1 MNKVFNIILSIVFFF
16 LGIFFMQQCGD
27 SFIEKNKGD
36 ICFKDSTITHDSTVV
51 HVDTVKFTPK
61 GPTIT
66 SRGGSKFDSTLYKQC
81 TALTTDSIDIS
92 DTLIKGFVKTKVRNN
107 QLDSFK
113 LSYVPL
119 FPKYIKKDSII
130 YRMTTEYN
138 TTYEPYSQNIFYVGG
153 MIGTNDLGV
162 TADLKTKKDLIYGY
176 KFGITYSGIQTHS
189 IAFKIPIFKSKHK
202 NKTNKK

>member
-1 MNKVFNIILSIVFFF
+1 MNKVFNIILSIVFFL

-27 SFIEKNKGD
+27 SFIEKNEGN

-51 HVDTVKFTPK
+51 YIDTIPFQAK
-61 GPTIT
+61 GPSVT

-81 TALTTDSIDIS
+81 AMLTTDSIDIS
-92 DTLIKGFVKTKVRNN
+92 DTLIKGFIKTKVRNN
-107 QLDSFK
+107 QLDSIK
-113 LSYVPL
+113 LVYKPL

-138 TTYEPYSQNIFYVGG
+138 TVYEPYSQNIFYLGG
-153 MIGTNDLGV
+153 SVGTNDIGV
-162 TADLKTKKDLIYGY
+162 AANIKTKKDLIYGY
-176 KFGITYSGIQTHS
+176 RFGITYNGLKTHN
-189 IAFKIPIFKSKHK
+189 IEFKIPIFKSKHK